1 MSTDI
6 KLSKAKISKM
16 IQSGGFL
23 HNILGNLGK
32 KVITDL
38 AIVLARDNL
47 PGLVSNLASNAIINL
62 KKKNNWKRSCKRRKR
77 IYFIYFE

>member
-1 MSTDI
+1 MEVKWADMSTDI

-38 AIVLARDNL
+38 AIV
-47 PGLVSNLASNAIINL
+47 
-62 KKKNNWKRSCKRRKR
+62 
-77 IYFIYFE
+77 